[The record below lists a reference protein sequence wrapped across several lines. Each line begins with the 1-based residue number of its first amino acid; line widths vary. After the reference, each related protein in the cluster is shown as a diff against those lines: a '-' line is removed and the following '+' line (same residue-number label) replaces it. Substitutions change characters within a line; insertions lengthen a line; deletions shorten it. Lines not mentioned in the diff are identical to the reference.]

1 MESGKKMILKFINSL
16 GSGFLRICTELGEF
30 SLFFFKSIFVL
41 FSKKLKV
48 KQVIIYLHQIGT
60 KSFSIVFL
68 TGLSSGF
75 ALAFQSYMGLSK
87 FGGEELVGVVVAMGM
102 TRELA
107 PVLTGIM
114 ITGKAGSAMA
124 AEIGTMKITE
134 QIDALRT
141 LCIDPYQYLIVPRI
155 IAGTIALP
163 LLSIIS
169 TFCGIMGGYIY
180 STTAV
185 NINPEVYLATI
196 QSNLEFIDLVG
207 GIIKAAVFGL
217 ILSTIGT
224 YVGLNSGEGA
234 QGVGLATT
242 KSVVVGSVLILIANY
257 FLSLILF

>member
-1 MESGKKMILKFINSL
+1 MILRFIDSL
-16 GSGFLRICTELGEF
+16 GSVFLSLCTGLGEF
-30 SLFFFKSIFVL
+30 SLFFSKAIFVL
-41 FSKKLKV
+41 FSKKLKT
-48 KQVIIYLHQIGT
+48 KQVIIYLHQIGA
-60 KSFSIVFL
+60 KSFGIVFI

-87 FGGEELVGVVVAMGM
+87 FGGEELVGAVVAMGM

-124 AEIGTMKITE
+124 AEISTMKITE

-141 LCIDPYQYLIVPRI
+141 LCIDPFQYLIVPRI
-155 IAGTIALP
+155 VAGTIALP

-169 TFCGIMGGYIY
+169 TFCGIIGGYIY
-180 STTAV
+180 STTAG
-185 NINPEVYLATI
+185 NINPEIYIATI
-196 QSNLEFIDLVG
+196 QYNLDILDLTG
-207 GIIKAAVFGL
+207 GMIKSAFFGL
-217 ILSTIGT
+217 ILSTVGT
-224 YVGLNSGEGA
+224 YVGFHSGEGA

-242 KSVVVGSVLILIANY
+242 KSVVVGSIMILIANY